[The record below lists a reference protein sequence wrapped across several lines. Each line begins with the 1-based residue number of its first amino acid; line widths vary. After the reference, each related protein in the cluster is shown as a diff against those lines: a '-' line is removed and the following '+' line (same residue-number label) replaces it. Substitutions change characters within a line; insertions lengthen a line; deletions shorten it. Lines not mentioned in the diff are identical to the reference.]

1 MESASLQS
9 AKSWRRAD
17 MNRAMESA
25 FAEYQKELL
34 EEYEIFA
41 LDAGYESGEYSE
53 DRFLDRLSYYG
64 ADGMEQEIVRVQLL
78 TDNHC
83 AAFEEQ
89 VARYVEHRYG
99 IGSLDD
105 ALNPSEEWEEQETSS
120 EQLEEIQESITD
132 ELDAV
137 LAESETELP
146 TENNPLPLLESLRV
160 KPLIEL
166 VMPEGVAVSEKEVS
180 LSKAA
185 SHRSLQSGR
194 GDFNDVA
201 QKKTVS
207 KLGLGEYLLSHFP
220 CAVGDGNGTGN
231 AALGGEGAGNLSQ
244 RSEGAVSKL
253 RENNGA
259 GMLDYELE
267 YIIAGKKSDRENLDA
282 VLKKILMLRFVP
294 NYAFLQTDAAS
305 QAQAEAL
312 ALSLATAAAIPA
324 AAEALTQVL
333 LLAWAFGESIMDLR
347 ALMKG
352 NRVPVV
358 KDSQSWQLSIGGLMK
373 LGTSEEMQDGKTSDS
388 GLSYREYMRGL
399 ICLGDQTSL
408 CRRCVDIVE
417 WNLQTV
423 KGLTWFRADQC
434 ISKVEV
440 QSTLHLRRG
449 ITYQFSTYY
458 GYR

>member
-9 AKSWRRAD
+9 AKSWRRVD

-64 ADGMEQEIVRVQLL
+64 TDGMDQEIVRVQLL

-137 LAESETELP
+137 LSESETDLP
-146 TENNPLPLLESLRV
+146 TENNPLPLLESLRA
-160 KPLIEL
+160 KPLTEL
-166 VMPEGVAVSEKEVS
+166 VMPEGGAVSDKEVS
-180 LSKAA
+180 LSEAA
-185 SHRSLQSGR
+185 SRRSLQSGR

-207 KLGLGEYLLSHFP
+207 KLGLGEYLISHFP

-231 AALGGEGAGNLSQ
+231 VSLGGEGAGSLSLGNQ
-244 RSEGAVSKL
+244 GTGV
-253 RENNGA
+253 
-259 GMLDYELE
+259 LDYELE

-324 AAEALTQVL
+324 AAEALAQVL

-399 ICLGDQTSL
+399 ICLSDKESM